1 MVMSEHVQQILY
13 STYSLYASGMRIC
26 VFATYLLFRFSTK
39 NLLHN
44 LRSPPEVHRD
54 GLVVARPRATAPVP
68 QSGEV
73 LLPRETVPSPLGTKV
88 CDPCEPCVLC
98 HELDMDGQKI
108 LLALFRAVCSL
119 KPFCGVYWSSRVL
132 STGREQPRLNLNTAL
147 RRAVLSKLSVG
158 GLPWLLQALPFLVS
172 GLVQLGGPSDP
183 GWRGEAFLQLRP
195 TSYFPEGTCSVV
207 TW

>member
-1 MVMSEHVQQILY
+1 MDRRYGRS
-13 STYSLYASGMRIC
+13 SGQ
-26 VFATYLLFRFSTK
+26 F
-39 NLLHN
+39 
-44 LRSPPEVHRD
+44 
-54 GLVVARPRATAPVP
+54 VVP
-68 QSGEV
+68 
-73 LLPRETVPSPLGTKV
+73 
-88 CDPCEPCVLC
+88 
-98 HELDMDGQKI
+98 
-108 LLALFRAVCSL
+108 CSL
-119 KPFCGVYWSSRVL
+119 KPFWGVYWSSRVL

-195 TSYFPEGTCSVV
+195 TSYFPEGTCTVV

>member
-1 MVMSEHVQQILY
+1 ML
-13 STYSLYASGMRIC
+13 RIY
-26 VFATYLLFRFSTK
+26 VLSDFPLKTFYTTFAC
-39 NLLHN
+39 
-44 LRSPPEVHRD
+44 PEVHRD
-54 GLVVARPRATAPVP
+54 GLVVARPRTTAPVP

-73 LLPRETVPSPLGTKV
+73 LLAGETVPSPLGKKV
-88 CDPCEPCVLC
+88 RDLCEPRVLW
-98 HELDMDGQKI
+98 HELDMDGRKI
-108 LLALFRAVCSL
+108 WALFRAVSSL

-132 STGREQPRLNLNTAL
+132 STGREQPPLNLNTAL

-158 GLPWLLQALPFLVS
+158 GFPWLLQALPFLVS